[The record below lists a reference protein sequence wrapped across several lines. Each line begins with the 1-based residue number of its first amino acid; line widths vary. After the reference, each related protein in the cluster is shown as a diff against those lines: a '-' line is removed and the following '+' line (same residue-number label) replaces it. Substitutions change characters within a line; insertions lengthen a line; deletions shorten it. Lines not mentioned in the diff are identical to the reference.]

1 MSHDSAHL
9 QKMEWRYTWVS
20 IGVGKHW
27 RYTWSTLSCTSINT
41 GWWHSWGNWL
51 PIPRK
56 PRYLILI
63 DRFIYKFTVRSHG
76 TEWYNNIIKKEIC
89 TYYYVSFV
97 QFVHMHVY
105 VQVHMLVY
113 NMYTF
118 ICMSTICTHSYACV
132 QYVHVQYVHVHM
144 HVYSMYTFR
153 CTYTVCT
160 RSYARVC
167 TRSYARV
174 LYIHVHM
181 HVYCTYTSICMC
193 MYTFI
198 CKCMYTF
205 ICKCMYTFICMC
217 MCTFICKCMCT
228 LICISHKEN
237 LMIDGGGSL
246 LHCILKTGK

>member
-1 MSHDSAHL
+1 MH
-9 QKMEWRYTWVS
+9 
-20 IGVGKHW
+20 
-27 RYTWSTLSCTSINT
+27 
-41 GWWHSWGNWL
+41 
-51 PIPRK
+51 
-56 PRYLILI
+56 ILLH
-63 DRFIYKFTVRSHG
+63 V
-76 TEWYNNIIKKEIC
+76 IC
-89 TYYYVSFV
+89 TICTHARVCTRSYACVQYVHI
-97 QFVHMHVY
+97 HMHE
-105 VQVHMLVY
+105 Y

-118 ICMSTICTHSYACV
+118 ICMCTICTRTVCTRSYAC
-132 QYVHVQYVHVHM
+132 VQYVHVHM
-144 HVYSMYTFR
+144 HVY
-153 CTYTVCT
+153 
-160 RSYARVC
+160 VC

-181 HVYCTYTSICMC
+181 HVYCTYTFICMC

-237 LMIDGGGSL
+237 PMIDGGGSL

>member
-1 MSHDSAHL
+1 M
-9 QKMEWRYTWVS
+9 
-20 IGVGKHW
+20 
-27 RYTWSTLSCTSINT
+27 
-41 GWWHSWGNWL
+41 
-51 PIPRK
+51 
-56 PRYLILI
+56 
-63 DRFIYKFTVRSHG
+63 
-76 TEWYNNIIKKEIC
+76 
-89 TYYYVSFV
+89 SFV

-105 VQVHMLVY
+105 VHVHMHVY

-118 ICMSTICTHSYACV
+118 ICMSIICTHSYACV

-153 CTYTVCT
+153 CTCTVCT

-181 HVYCTYTSICMC
+181 HVYCTYTFICMC

-246 LHCILKTGK
+246 LLCILKTGKWILMRINCVQNWLYSVNAGLRCQNLQQSAIDWLIMLCLRSAMFCYPYGQDSLAIMMDIVQWHLHTRTALLQM